1 VRREAR
7 GYTVGMVDDSQAD
20 RREALKRVA
29 VALKRSEIPYAL
41 IGGYAVWARGGPESE
56 NDVDFMVAAEDAK
69 EAANSLVEQGF
80 EVRHPPEDWLF
91 KVDTDGTTVDVIFRD
106 SGSPAERSAV
116 EASGVLEVLSVLMPV
131 LPATQLMVQKLN
143 ALDEHMCDFANLL
156 SVARAL
162 REQVDWD
169 QVRQQTG
176 HNDFAAAF
184 LYLLERLDIVDRPTA

>member
-1 VRREAR
+1 
-7 GYTVGMVDDSQAD
+7 MVDESQAD

-29 VALKRSEIPYAL
+29 VALKGSQVPFAL
-41 IGGYAVWARGGPESE
+41 IGGYAVWARGGPESQ

-69 EAANSLVEQGF
+69 EVANSLVEQGL

-116 EASGVLEVLSVLMPV
+116 ESCDVLEVLSVLMPV

-156 SVARAL
+156 AVARAM
-162 REQVDWD
+162 REQVDWQ
-169 QVRQQTG
+169 QVRRQTE

-184 LYLLERLDIVDRPTA
+184 LYLLERLDIVDGPAH